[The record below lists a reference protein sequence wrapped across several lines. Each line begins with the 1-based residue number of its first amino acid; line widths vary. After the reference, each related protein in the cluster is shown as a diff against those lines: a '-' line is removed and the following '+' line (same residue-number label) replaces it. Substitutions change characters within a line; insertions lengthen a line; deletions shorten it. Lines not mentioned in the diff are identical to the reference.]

1 MAGKN
6 IRNIVIDDSIIMYFD
21 AANARSATS
30 SIFYDL
36 SKNCGSSRT
45 FTNNPV
51 YSTLGG
57 GSYTFNGTNQYMETT
72 YSQLNVPY
80 TGKTIIACG
89 YLSTNFDLNIQ
100 GIPNYGF
107 RAFFAKPNSTGTPVG
122 QNIGRNWNFYIYN
135 DNTGNGYQYHW
146 SCYLSAGLSTYLP
159 KTGPNAV
166 VPGSWVVGAFTQDAT
181 GLCTFYHNG
190 VVAGTYSATFQQ
202 YYNHPTDG
210 ERIGASAT
218 GVSNYNGGAFW
229 NGNIATVLIY
239 KRGLTEAEIRKNYN
253 VYSYRYGLPQ
263 LPEL

>member
-6 IRNIVIDDSIIMYFD
+6 IRNIVVEDGIIMYFD

-36 SKNCGSSRT
+36 SKNCGYTRS
-45 FTNNPV
+45 FANNPV

-72 YSQLNVPY
+72 YSQLNTPY
-80 TGKTIIACG
+80 TGKTIMVCA
-89 YLSTNFDLNIQ
+89 YLSPTFDASIQ

-107 RAFFAKPNSTGTPVG
+107 RGIFTKPNSSGPTL
-122 QNIGRNWNFYIYN
+122 GRNWNFYIYN
-135 DNTGNGYQYHW
+135 DNTGNGYKYHF
-146 SCYLSAGLSTYLP
+146 SGEGAMSLSDYLP

-166 VPGSWVVGAFTQDAT
+166 VPNSWFVGAFTQDAT
-181 GLCTFYHNG
+181 GLYTYYHNG
-190 VVAGTYSATFQQ
+190 VVAGTNSGTLTQ

-218 GVSNYNGGAFW
+218 GASNYNAGAYW
-229 NGNIATVLIY
+229 KGNISTVLLY
-239 KRGLTEAEIRKNYN
+239 KRALTEAEIRKNYN